1 MNNKNEN
8 RKSVLIVDEDQILVE
23 EFSEKCKSI
32 GFEVLTASDA
42 RGAMEHFD
50 LKLPD
55 LLMYHVKLQ
64 AGNDRTFRDCMEEYE
79 DTCSIP
85 TILLRDNPVWEPP
98 SSQTITLG
106 YHVHK
111 CVKNWWRVE
120 MFINEL
126 IDLDS
131 TLQDSNPPANT

>member
-1 MNNKNEN
+1 MNTDNKN
-8 RKSVLIVDEDQILVE
+8 RKSVLIIDDDRALVE
-23 EFSEKCKSI
+23 EFSKKCESM
-32 GFEVLTASDA
+32 GLEVLTASDA
-42 RGAMEHFD
+42 RGASEVFD
-50 LKLPD
+50 RNLPD
-55 LLMYHVKLQ
+55 LLMYNVDLK
-64 AGNDRTFRDCMEEYE
+64 AGNDRTFIECLENYE

-85 TILLRDNPVWEPP
+85 AILLRDEPVWEPP
-98 SSQTITLG
+98 SNAAMTLG

-131 TLQDSNPPANT
+131 SLQDSNPSAEN